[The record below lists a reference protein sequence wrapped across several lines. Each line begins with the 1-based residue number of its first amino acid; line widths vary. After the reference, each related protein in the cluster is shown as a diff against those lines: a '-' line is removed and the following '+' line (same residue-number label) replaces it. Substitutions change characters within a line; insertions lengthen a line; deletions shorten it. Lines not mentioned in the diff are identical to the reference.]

1 MVKELRGSA
10 LIAVILIASGLDFL
24 LFGYDQGLFGG
35 ILAGPGFIEMLGHPS
50 PTLTGLVT
58 AVYDIGCACGAVAA
72 FIFGEKI
79 GRKKSIIIANCIGL
93 SFLQQNGLYSAQ
105 VTNLH

>member
-1 MVKELRGSA
+1 MAETRGGT
-10 LIAVILIASGLDFL
+10 LIAFILLASGLDFL

-35 ILAGPGFIEMLGHPS
+35 ILAGPGFQDMLGNPS

-72 FIFGEKI
+72 FVFGERI
-79 GRKKSIIIANCIGL
+79 GRKKSIIIANVIGMSLPGLVQYCIGINDL
-93 SFLQQNGLYSAQ
+93 
-105 VTNLH
+105 